1 MLCQALKTEQMFE
14 KNAGRCDALHSQTL
28 PMIPMMPAVKIWMI
42 MPEAVIWPR
51 VIPVTKIKLRGFLH
65 LEYVSASN
73 PDFAQVM
80 PQQVSQNPGLASSP
94 CHFRRP

>member
-1 MLCQALKTEQMFE
+1 
-14 KNAGRCDALHSQTL
+14 
-28 PMIPMMPAVKIWMI
+28 
-42 MPEAVIWPR
+42 
-51 VIPVTKIKLRGFLH
+51 
-65 LEYVSASN
+65 VSASN